1 MSKDVADRKEL
12 WLSVSVRGPQDSD
25 FTLLNPRHNLDAPN
39 AVNALTCPHTHFTDY
54 WGGSTTGYYG
64 LEVDNGGTGDGL
76 RAYSASTTNGYAALW
91 AVNTASTGYG
101 TAVYGSSATG
111 LGVYAY
117 SGAGDALEATT
128 NSTTKSAI
136 YAHATDSN
144 GVWALST
151 NKQGVHGGST
161 NDIGVHGDS
170 ASNYGV
176 EGLSTN
182 NYGGFFKATN
192 MAGARLQTDLPASYY
207 GAVVDGGLHVVNGN
221 CVGCALVYSGENGG
235 TEDIRAGDLVAAAG
249 VKVDPATQQ
258 PILLVRRAT
267 SADDAVIGVA
277 IGAAASPSDVDRSG
291 PATVGK
297 SGVGIIATGEY
308 VQVMISG
315 LAQVKVS
322 GKVAMG
328 SRLAPSGEGAV
339 PAANAINSV
348 ARVMSEPDENGLVW
362 VLVDAR

>member
-1 MSKDVADRKEL
+1 
-12 WLSVSVRGPQDSD
+12 
-25 FTLLNPRHNLDAPN
+25 
-39 AVNALTCPHTHFTDY
+39 
-54 WGGSTTGYYG
+54 
-64 LEVDNGGTGDGL
+64 
-76 RAYSASTTNGYAALW
+76 
-91 AVNTASTGYG
+91 
-101 TAVYGSSATG
+101 
-111 LGVYAY
+111 VYAY

-176 EGLSTN
+176 EGLSTS
-182 NYGGFFKATN
+182 NYGGYFEATS
-192 MAGARLQTDLPASYY
+192 MVGGRMQTDLPASYY
-207 GAVVDGGLHVVNGN
+207 GAVIDGGLHIINGN
-221 CVGCALVYSGENGG
+221 CVGCTLVYFGQNGG
-235 TEDIRAGDLVAAAG
+235 AAAIEKGDLVAVAG
-249 VKVDPATQQ
+249 AKVDAATQQ

-277 IGAAASPSDVDRSG
+277 VGAAASPSDVNRSG

-297 SGVGIIATGEY
+297 SGVGVIATGEY

-315 LAQVKVS
+315 LAQVKVN
-322 GKVAMG
+322 GKVAIG
-328 SRLAPSGEGAV
+328 SRLAPSSEGAV
-339 PAANAINSV
+339 LAGNASNSV
-348 ARVMSEPDENGLVW
+348 ARVMSEPDENGFVW
-362 VLVDAR
+362 VLVNGR